1 VAFPNT
7 TGLVSNHWG
16 IYIDDQTVGG
26 TNNPNPWAIYSVA
39 GRNFFGGPIQLA
51 TGNVLNW
58 NADSGIS
65 RLGAGSLAIGN
76 GTAGDV
82 TGALSLT
89 TLNVL
94 NSGSSTP
101 AIVVTASG
109 TPNNGPTLQV
119 TGSDQ
124 EGLGVVLG
132 VMNTNTSGYE
142 IAIFD
147 MSVDNTT
154 TKGGSFFG
162 SNNSITEYGLVI
174 GMSMRAKALTPDVCL
189 STGTFD
195 AGSGTGIHLFM
206 QDSTGRIGIGTFS
219 SPNFSPA
226 ATLDVTGNIRNSGGL
241 QFGSDSGISRL
252 SAGVIGIGTGAATST
267 AGSLVATNLQ
277 TTKLLGNTTTSDM
290 QGIVTG
296 ATTTAAKSY
305 AAAYATAP
313 VVIVCPITSVST
325 FYVSTTSTAGFT
337 VTYGPSESASFNYMV
352 VGNPT

>member
-1 VAFPNT
+1 MATATVLSVNT
-7 TGLVSNHWG
+7 V
-16 IYIDDQTVGG
+16 
-26 TNNPNPWAIYSVA
+26 
-39 GRNFFGGPIQLA
+39 
-51 TGNVLNW
+51 GNVLTLSAGLLPVW
-58 NADSGIS
+58 STAPGGGSWSALTRAMTYTQVAPWYNATSTVDSGIS

-109 TPNNGPTLQV
+109 TPNTGPTLRV

-147 MSVDNTT
+147 LSVDNTT
-154 TKGGSFFG
+154 TKGGAFFG
-162 SNNSITEYGLVI
+162 SNNYITEYGIVI

-189 STGTFD
+189 STGTFA

-337 VTYGPSESASFNYMV
+337 VTYGPSEAASFNYMV
-352 VGNPT
+352 IGNPT